1 MCYRRDLNGIEEDL
15 LDEAVISLFRNW
27 HEYTMHWL
35 DDKDAQNFNLIDEF
49 CLVVREAI
57 ISLQDTPEL
66 KELMSHTVQMEN
78 DNRI

>member
-27 HEYTMHWL
+27 HEYAMHWL
-35 DDKDAQNFNLIDEF
+35 DDKDAQNFNWIDEF
-49 CLVVREAI
+49 CLVVRESL
-57 ISLQDTPEL
+57 ISLQDTPEP
-66 KELMSHTVQMEN
+66 KELISQTVQMEN